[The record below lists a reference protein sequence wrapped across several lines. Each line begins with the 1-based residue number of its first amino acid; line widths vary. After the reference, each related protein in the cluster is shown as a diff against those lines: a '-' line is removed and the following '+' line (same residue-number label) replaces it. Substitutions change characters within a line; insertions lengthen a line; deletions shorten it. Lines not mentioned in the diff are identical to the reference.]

1 MISGLR
7 DSDFSRYTKEMLHT
21 KTDYKDEI
29 LDFISGMD
37 VGFRE
42 VTTDQELIDEK
53 CCPKDCQR
61 K

>member
-1 MISGLR
+1 MR
-7 DSDFSRYTKEMLHT
+7 DSDLSRYTKEMLHT

-42 VTTDQELIDEK
+42 VTTEQELIDEK